1 LTLAALRGTV
11 DAMDPDDEFD
21 PRPPRRSVWAAMND
35 DPQLRDDL
43 RALRRGG
50 AVVLV
55 VLVGLVL
62 LVVLSR

>member
-1 LTLAALRGTV
+1 
-11 DAMDPDDEFD
+11 MDPDDEFE

-35 DPQLRDDL
+35 DPQLRGDL

-55 VLVGLVL
+55 VLFALVL
-62 LVVLSR
+62 IVALSR